1 MTVRPKKHL
10 GQHFLQ
16 DRNIA
21 EKICQQL
28 QGNAAHIIEIGP
40 GTGVLTQFLLPLYP
54 QKLQLIEVD
63 QESVEYLQHHFP
75 ELTENIHYADFLKTD
90 LTQFGEG
97 ELAVIGNFP
106 YNISSQIFFRILE
119 HHNAVNEVVCMIQ
132 KEVAERISSPPG
144 NKSYGILSVLL
155 QAWYE
160 IEYKFTV
167 HEQVFNPPPTVKS
180 AVIRLVRNKTQKLDC
195 DERRFK
201 IVVKQAFNQR
211 RKTLRNSLRSL
222 LNPDII
228 GQSCFDKRPEQL
240 SVSDFVTITQMIDA
254 SRPETTP

>member
-1 MTVRPKKHL
+1 
-10 GQHFLQ
+10 
-16 DRNIA
+16 
-21 EKICQQL
+21 
-28 QGNAAHIIEIGP
+28 
-40 GTGVLTQFLLPLYP
+40 
-54 QKLQLIEVD
+54 
-63 QESVEYLQHHFP
+63 
-75 ELTENIHYADFLKTD
+75 
-90 LTQFGEG
+90 
-97 ELAVIGNFP
+97 
-106 YNISSQIFFRILE
+106 
-119 HHNAVNEVVCMIQ
+119 MIQ

-167 HEQVFNPPPTVKS
+167 HEQVFNPPPKVKS

-201 IVVKQAFNQR
+201 IIVKQAFNQR